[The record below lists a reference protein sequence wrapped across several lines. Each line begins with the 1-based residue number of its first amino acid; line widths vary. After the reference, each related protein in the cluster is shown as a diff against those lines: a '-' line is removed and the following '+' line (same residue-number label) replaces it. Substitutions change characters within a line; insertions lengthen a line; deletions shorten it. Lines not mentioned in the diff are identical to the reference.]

1 MNTPVKDTSIDEIE
15 NLLRVKQHNIQDME
29 KLTKNSR
36 EKLKKIN
43 ERIDKQHE
51 ILLNLIT
58 EIGFISQTV
67 DNFNDYNEEDDQN
80 FSKDV
85 KNVLQELRK
94 IRNSLADIIRNE

>member
-15 NLLRVKQHNIQDME
+15 NLLREKQHNIQDME